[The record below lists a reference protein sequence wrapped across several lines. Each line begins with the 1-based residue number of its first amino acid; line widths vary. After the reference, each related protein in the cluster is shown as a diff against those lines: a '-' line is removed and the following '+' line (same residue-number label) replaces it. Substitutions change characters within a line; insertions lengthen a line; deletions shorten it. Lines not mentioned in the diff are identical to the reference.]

1 MKPPAAPVVDTLAPD
16 FAARRIKALLVHKR
30 LCAEYGAPFP
40 FFSTKDPLS
49 ELVSALLSH
58 RTKNADSHRAYQ
70 ALRAAYSSWEAVRDA
85 PTAAVQHAIR
95 ACSWPEQKAP
105 RIQTVL
111 REISVRCGT
120 DAPCALD
127 FLAEMP
133 IPEARAWLESI
144 SGVGPKTSA
153 ATLLFSTL
161 RIQAMPVDSHHH
173 RVAQRLGL
181 IGPKVGKA
189 RPTGY
194 WRPCCLPTGMPS
206 RCTTIMRRSCS
217 TVRNAAI
224 SAGRPAAVAWCWTS
238 VRSGKPEFQISCS
251 FIVDEQ
257 RIPKPIILHLCAKPN
272 ARANQLLVAPVRLG
286 DHAPEIAFPER
297 PGQCG
302 TTGISDRGV
311 RYQQKSRRAAEC
323 AHGSV

>member
-1 MKPPAAPVVDTLAPD
+1 MKSPAAPTAETLAPD
-16 FAARRIKALLVHKR
+16 FAARRIKALLVHER

-70 ALRAAYSSWEAVRDA
+70 ALRATYSSWEAVRDA

-95 ACSWPEQKAP
+95 ACTWPEQKAP
-105 RIQTVL
+105 RIQAVL
-111 REISVRCGT
+111 REISARCGT

-161 RIQAMPVDSHHH
+161 RIPAMPVDSHHH

-181 IGPKVGKA
+181 IGPKVGEGPAHRLLEALLPADWNAQQVYDHHEALMFHGQKCCYFSGPACGRCVVLDQCPFGQA
-189 RPTGY
+189 R
-194 WRPCCLPTGMPS
+194 
-206 RCTTIMRRSCS
+206 
-217 TVRNAAI
+217 V
-224 SAGRPAAVAWCWTS
+224 
-238 VRSGKPEFQISCS
+238 
-251 FIVDEQ
+251 
-257 RIPKPIILHLCAKPN
+257 
-272 ARANQLLVAPVRLG
+272 
-286 DHAPEIAFPER
+286 
-297 PGQCG
+297 
-302 TTGISDRGV
+302 SD
-311 RYQQKSRRAAEC
+311 
-323 AHGSV
+323 